1 MKFIFNNYFMT
12 ITLLGLVKS
21 GVIYGQDIN
30 IKIGFR
36 DSIKS
41 GILHENRKIL
51 IHLPDDYDT
60 SKKSY
65 PVLYLLD
72 GTINLLLQ
80 TKADMIRLHNRE
92 NISDMIIVGIEN
104 IDRNRDMMPV
114 STKSFTVPIPG
125 AEKFLTYI
133 RDELIPYIEKKYRTN
148 EQRILCG
155 KSLSGLFTLY
165 TFLTKPK
172 LFNAYIG
179 CSAGWLGDMNDY
191 FVTLTDKAFQNPD
204 QYKGKKIFMANS
216 LIDEN
221 DPDHTIHRQMLEF
234 SEKVKTKLGD
244 RVIYKYVTYENY
256 GHVPYPSFYDG
267 IKFILKAH

>member
-1 MKFIFNNYFMT
+1 MT

-41 GILHENRKIL
+41 EILHENRKIL

-60 SKKSY
+60 SNKTY

-72 GTINLLLQ
+72 GTTNLLLQ